1 VQRTPVSIPDLVR
14 KVLIR
19 FPVPPSVKTILRFSP
34 ALPDAFADPDQMQ
47 QVIGNLVVNAWQ
59 AMPDGGKLTIST
71 RQIKEMLAVT
81 VIDTGVGIPPENLK
95 RLYEP
100 LFTTKKSGI
109 GLGLPV
115 SLKLAE
121 ANGGRIHVQ
130 SQVGKGSK
138 FTLFLPIST

>member
-1 VQRTPVSIPDLVR
+1 
-14 KVLIR
+14 
-19 FPVPPSVKTILRFSP
+19 
-34 ALPDAFADPDQMQ
+34 
-47 QVIGNLVVNAWQ
+47 
-59 AMPDGGKLTIST
+59 
-71 RQIKEMLAVT
+71 
-81 VIDTGVGIPPENLK
+81 VGIPPENLK
-95 RLYEP
+95 KLYEP